1 MAFSSAYSEAQSQ
14 IQRESVSNVDV
25 AGIGVIADVNAA
37 ASSNFTATSQLIEGA
52 ARDGNGNGNA
62 SAGANL
68 ATSSYANQ
76 SNSTTAN
83 AFMQAFSGGL
93 PEPEGE
99 LVITGISGTQAN
111 GYTVEGTR
119 TTTTNHST
127 TYTVDGDGAV
137 TNQVNN

>member
-1 MAFSSAYSEAQSQ
+1 MKVSGQLPMNPIIKWLSQVHTQKLNPRSS
-14 IQRESVSNVDV
+14 V
-25 AGIGVIADVNAA
+25 
-37 ASSNFTATSQLIEGA
+37 
-52 ARDGNGNGNA
+52 NGNA

-76 SNSTTAN
+76 SKSTTAN

>member
-1 MAFSSAYSEAQSQ
+1 MA
-14 IQRESVSNVDV
+14 
-25 AGIGVIADVNAA
+25 
-37 ASSNFTATSQLIEGA
+37 TAMAT
-52 ARDGNGNGNA
+52 

-119 TTTTNHST
+119 TTTTNHSS
-127 TYTVDGDGAV
+127 TYTVDGNGDV
-137 TNQVNN
+137 TNVVNN